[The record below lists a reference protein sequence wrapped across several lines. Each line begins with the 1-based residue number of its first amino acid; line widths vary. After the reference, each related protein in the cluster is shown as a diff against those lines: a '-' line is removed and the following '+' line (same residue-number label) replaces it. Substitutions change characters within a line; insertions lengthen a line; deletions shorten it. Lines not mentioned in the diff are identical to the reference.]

1 MEEVRPCE
9 PDVIHPKPAKEIPMR
24 LSLLASLFFLFLTIA
39 SPLRAQVQTGKI
51 SGQVLD
57 SVSTKPV
64 AFATVTLTSTSTGKP
79 VDGTI
84 TDEKGSFSF
93 TKVTYGTYAL
103 SVSYLGYATSSLPS
117 FTISADKQEVTFPS
131 ISLRSNATKLQ
142 EVTVVGQKA
151 LIEDKGDRL
160 LYNAEQDISNQGT
173 TASEVLRK
181 VPSVTV
187 DGDGNVQLRGS
198 ANFKVLMDG
207 KPSSILANNLADA
220 LKQIPADIIKS
231 IEVITSPSAKYDAE
245 GTAGIINI
253 ITKKNS
259 LQGVNGKASLSLG
272 SRYRNVNGSLNI
284 RKGKFGLSTSLSGYD
299 NNQRRMNLVNRTSD
313 GQPTLQQ
320 ESRNLSLNHGFY
332 AKAEL
337 TFDPDTLN
345 AFNLGVSTRR
355 NHFSGF
361 GYQTTLNRGAGSE
374 QLPVAYSDL
383 RNPWNGGGY
392 DINFGYTRTFKPKQE
407 LTFLAQLNHNESNDL
422 YDNLLYSP
430 EAPLVQRQVNDNT
443 SPSEEKTLQLDYT
456 QAYKNGSK
464 LELGAKAIF
473 RDAHSRTTYAYTFP
487 TQTDS
492 TVINNFDYNQDVK
505 AAYATYAFQV
515 KKFEVNLGT
524 RYEHTATKG
533 VFLNSQWNDDAK
545 ETHLVR
551 SAFKDAYQNV
561 IPSLSISRT
570 IDTIH
575 TVRVSYTQRIQR
587 PQIYSLNPFLQL
599 EDFNFGYRGN
609 PTLDAELTHA
619 YEVSY
624 NTYFKTTSINASLFL
639 RQTDNSIQQV
649 LAPEQLVVNNQLR
662 EVLLITHDN
671 IGKNKVYGLSL
682 SGATKP
688 MLTWTISPSL
698 NLNYVKMEDNS
709 QKREGLQ
716 YNLNLSTSYEFG
728 KGLTAQANA
737 GYNSRSKML
746 QVNIGENYYTG
757 FSLRKKVMKDKGSI
771 SFGVNNPF
779 SSTINFK
786 YTVVTPG
793 YEQTVQ
799 NINYNRTFRIG
810 FDWTFGKMQASQKQ
824 KKTIENDDALSGGK

>member
-1 MEEVRPCE
+1 
-9 PDVIHPKPAKEIPMR
+9 MR
-24 LSLLASLFFLFLTIA
+24 LSILASLFFLCLIIS
-39 SPLRAQVQTGKI
+39 SPLQAQSQSLAGKI

-57 SVSTKPV
+57 SLTTKPV
-64 AFATVTLTSTSTGKP
+64 AFGTVTLTSTATGKP
-79 VDGTI
+79 IDGTI

-93 TKVTYGTYAL
+93 SKVAYGAYSI
-103 SVSYLGYATSSLPS
+103 SVSYLGYVTSSLPS
-117 FTISADKQEVTFPS
+117 FTISADKQEIILPHL
-131 ISLRSNATKLQ
+131 SLRSNVTKLQ

-160 LYNAEQDISNQGT
+160 VYNAEQDISNQGT

-253 ITKKNS
+253 TTKKNS

-272 SRYRNVNGSLNI
+272 NRYRNVNGSLNV
-284 RKGKFGLSTSLSGYD
+284 KKAKFGLSTTLSGYD
-299 NNQRRMNLVNRTSD
+299 NNQRRLNVVNRTND
-313 GQPTLQQ
+313 GELTLQQ

-332 AKAEL
+332 VKAEL

-345 AFNLGVSTRR
+345 AFHLGVSTRR
-355 NHFSGF
+355 NYFSGS
-361 GYQTTLNRGAGSE
+361 GYQTTLNRGAGSD

-383 RNPWNGGGY
+383 KNPWNGGGY
-392 DINFGYTRTFKPKQE
+392 DMNFGYTRTFKPKQE

-430 EAPLVQRQVNDNT
+430 EAPLVQRQKNDNT
-443 SPSEEKTLQLDYT
+443 APSEEKTLQLDYT
-456 QAYKNGSK
+456 QTFKNGSK

-473 RDAHSRTTYAYTFP
+473 RDASSRTTYTYAFP
-487 TQTDS
+487 TQADS
-492 TVINNFDYNQDVK
+492 TNLNNFDYDQDVK
-505 AAYATYAFQV
+505 AAYATYGFQL
-515 KKFEVNLGT
+515 KKFDVNLGT
-524 RYEHTATKG
+524 RYEHTNTKG
-533 VFLNSQWNDDAK
+533 VFLNSQWDEAAQ
-545 ETHLVR
+545 ETQLVR
-551 SAFKDAYQNV
+551 STFKDAYQNV

-619 YEVSY
+619 YEIGY
-624 NTYFKTTSINASLFL
+624 NTYFKTTSINASVFL

-649 LAPEQLVVNNQLR
+649 VAPEQLVVNDQLR
-662 EVLLITHDN
+662 EVMLITHDN

-688 MLTWTISPSL
+688 LAAWTISPSL
-698 NLNYVKMEDNS
+698 NLNYVVLEDKS

-737 GYNSRSKML
+737 GYNSKSKML
-746 QVNIGENYYTG
+746 QVNIGENYYAG
-757 FSLRKKVMKDKGSI
+757 FSVRKKVMKDKGSV

-793 YEQTVQ
+793 YQQTAQ
-799 NINYNRTFRIG
+799 NINFNRTFRIG

-824 KKTIENDDALSGGK
+824 KKTIENDDVLSGGK